1 MAPSLFTLGTA
12 ALALAG
18 DAVAKQFVLDDTY
31 DSTNFFDKFD
41 FFESKYNTGDYND
54 VDLTSGYINYRTRV
68 DAQKLG
74 LISNTGGEVYVGPDA
89 HNITEFPGVGR
100 SSVRLESKAVYNK
113 HLMVA
118 RFSHLP
124 KPVCGAWPAF
134 WSYGSPWPKKGE
146 LDFFEGWNNAAANKP
161 AAHTYLTS
169 EQGQCIISE
178 TGQTAKVNTANCDQ
192 QAPGQYINEGC
203 TTTATSADPWG
214 SSDGGVYA
222 IEWTDDYIKFFAW
235 THSAAPKNIG
245 SDSPDTSSWGTPSM
259 LIANDKCNIN
269 SHFADQKLV
278 LNIDFCGVLAGNEYI
293 WKDQC
298 AASTG
303 HAVCSSY
310 VAANPGAYKD
320 TYFKIKDIRVFKE
333 GSKAVTTSS
342 SASPTSTSTSISTS
356 TSTSATTSSASTS
369 SASTSSAFTL
379 TTISTSA
386 SASASASASISTS
399 TSTSASISASASGS
413 VTAKDTSV
421 STSDNASA
429 SGTTSASASA
439 TASISG
445 SASGSATGTISGAAA
460 GSGST
465 SVSASA
471 SASGSGSKSASASIT
486 PTDPITTSATGTKSA
501 TASAS
506 GSISIKSNSMTE
518 EDVCTGSDAITTK
531 TDVTSKQTQATS
543 TTTPP
548 VERTTSTVYTT
559 KVSTITACPPSV
571 ADCPARLGKVT
582 TQTIALYTTVCPVS
596 SVPAPK
602 PAEPVKGNDKP
613 NLGPGPAPAPGVST
627 TTFTTVYTI
636 TKCPPSVTNCPVGS
650 VTTKVVTT
658 SIPFAGTS
666 VPIVTEAVSMAPSG
680 PNSAPSVIK
689 TLSLV
694 SPSSVPFKPSASGGN
709 STVPKPP
716 PGFNVTIPATKP
728 TTLTASKPSGTAP
741 GASTT
746 GCSGASCPTK
756 PAVVVNAAV
765 QAGASF
771 LLMAIG
777 ALAVLVL

>member
-12 ALALAG
+12 ALAMVG
-18 DAVAKQFVLDDTY
+18 DAAAKQFVLDDTY

-74 LISNTGGEVYVGPDA
+74 LISNAGGEVYVGPDA

-100 SSVRLESKAVYNK
+100 SSVRLESKAIYNK
-113 HLMVA
+113 NLMVA

-192 QAPGQYINEGC
+192 QAPGQYTNEGC

-214 SSDGGVYA
+214 SSDGGIYA
-222 IEWTDDYIKFFAW
+222 VEWTDDYIKFFAW

-269 SHFADQKLV
+269 SHFADQRLV

-342 SASPTSTSTSISTS
+342 SASSTSTSTSISTS

-369 SASTSSAFTL
+369 SASTSSASTSSAL
-379 TTISTSA
+379 TSTTISTSA
-386 SASASASASISTS
+386 SVSASAS

-421 STSDNASA
+421 STSDSKTASGSASA
-429 SGTTSASASA
+429 SGT
-439 TASISG
+439 
-445 SASGSATGTISGAAA
+445 ASGTIY

-465 SVSASA
+465 AVSASA
-471 SASGSGSKSASASIT
+471 SASGTSSKSTSASIT
-486 PTDPITTSATGTKSA
+486 PTGPITTSATGTKSA
-501 TASAS
+501 TASVF

-518 EDVCTGSDAITTK
+518 EDVCTESDAITTK
-531 TDVTSKQTQATS
+531 TGVTSKQTQAAS

-548 VERTTSTVYTT
+548 VELTTSTVYTT

-571 ADCPARLGKVT
+571 TDCPARLGKVT
-582 TQTIALYTTVCPVS
+582 TQTIALYTTVCPIS

-602 PAEPVKGNDKP
+602 PTKPVKGNDKP
-613 NLGPGPAPAPGVST
+613 NDKANPGPGPAPGVST

-658 SIPFAGTS
+658 SIPSAGTS
-666 VPIVTEAVSMAPSG
+666 VPIVTKVVPTVPSDT
-680 PNSAPSVIK
+680 NSSPGVTK
-689 TLSLV
+689 TLSSV
-694 SPSSVPFKPSASGGN
+694 SPSGVPLKPSASGGN
-709 STVPKPP
+709 SYGSGSGNGTVPKPP
-716 PGFNVTIPATKP
+716 PGFNATIPATKP

-756 PAVVVNAAV
+756 PAVVNAAV
-765 QAGASF
+765 RAGASF
-771 LLMAIG
+771 LLMAIV
-777 ALAVLVL
+777 ALAALAL

>member
-18 DAVAKQFVLDDTY
+18 DVVAKQFVLDDTY

-74 LISNTGGEVYVGPDA
+74 LISNAGGEVYVGPDA
-89 HNITEFPGVGR
+89 HNITEFSGVGR
-100 SSVRLESKAVYNK
+100 SSVRLESKAIYNK

-134 WSYGSPWPKKGE
+134 WSYGSPWPKNGE

-178 TGQTAKVNTANCDQ
+178 TGQTAKVNTVNCDQ
-192 QAPGQYINEGC
+192 QAPGQYTNEGC

-214 SSDGGVYA
+214 SSDGGIYA
-222 IEWTDDYIKFFAW
+222 VEWTDDYIKFFAW

-269 SHFADQKLV
+269 SHFADQRLV

-342 SASPTSTSTSISTS
+342 SASSTS
-356 TSTSATTSSASTS
+356 TSTSTSTSSTTSSASTS
-369 SASTSSAFTL
+369 SASTSSVFTS

-386 SASASASASISTS
+386 SASASTS

-421 STSDNASA
+421 STSDSKTA
-429 SGTTSASASA
+429 SGTASA
-439 TASISG
+439 TASGTASG
-445 SASGSATGTISGAAA
+445 SAS

-471 SASGSGSKSASASIT
+471 SASGSGSKSASASMT
-486 PTDPITTSATGTKSA
+486 PTGPITTSATGTKSA

-518 EDVCTGSDAITTK
+518 EDVCTESDAITTK
-531 TDVTSKQTQATS
+531 TGVTSKQTQAAS

-548 VERTTSTVYTT
+548 VELTTSTVYTT
-559 KVSTITACPPSV
+559 KVSTITA
-571 ADCPARLGKVT
+571 CPARLGKVT

-596 SVPAPK
+596 SVPATK
-602 PAEPVKGNDKP
+602 PTEPVKGNDKP
-613 NLGPGPAPAPGVST
+613 NDKASPGPGPAPGVST

-658 SIPFAGTS
+658 SIPSAGTS
-666 VPIVTEAVSMAPSG
+666 VPIVTKVVPTAPSG
-680 PNSAPSVIK
+680 PNSAPGVPN
-689 TLSLV
+689 TLSSV
-694 SPSSVPFKPSASGGN
+694 SPSGVPLKPSAPGGN
-709 STVPKPP
+709 NYGSGKGNGTVPKPP
-716 PGFNVTIPATKP
+716 PGFNATIPATKP

-777 ALAVLVL
+777 ALAVLAL

>member
-41 FFESKYNTGDYND
+41 FFESKYGTGDYND

-74 LISNTGGEVYVGPDA
+74 LISNADGEVYVGPDA
-89 HNITEFPGVGR
+89 HNVTEFPGVGR
-100 SSVRLESKAVYNK
+100 SSVRLESKAIYNK
-113 HLMVA
+113 SLMVA

-169 EQGQCIISE
+169 EQGQCVISE
-178 TGQTAKVNTANCDQ
+178 IGQTAKVNTANCDQ
-192 QAPGQYINEGC
+192 LAPGQYTNEGC

-214 SSDGGVYA
+214 SSDGGIYA
-222 IEWTDDYIKFFAW
+222 VEWTDDYIKFF
-235 THSAAPKNIG
+235 APKNIG

-269 SHFADQKLV
+269 SHFADQRLV

-303 HAVCSSY
+303 HSVCSSY
-310 VAANPGAYKD
+310 VAANPSAYKD
-320 TYFKIKDIRVFKE
+320 TYFKIKDI
-333 GSKAVTTSS
+333 
-342 SASPTSTSTSISTS
+342 P
-356 TSTSATTSSASTS
+356 
-369 SASTSSAFTL
+369 
-379 TTISTSA
+379 
-386 SASASASASISTS
+386 
-399 TSTSASISASASGS
+399 SGS
-413 VTAKDTSV
+413 
-421 STSDNASA
+421 
-429 SGTTSASASA
+429 G
-439 TASISG
+439 SG
-445 SASGSATGTISGAAA
+445 SAS
-460 GSGST
+460 
-465 SVSASA
+465 V
-471 SASGSGSKSASASIT
+471 SGSKSASASIT
-486 PTDPITTSATGTKSA
+486 PTGLITTSATGTKSA

-506 GSISIKSNSMTE
+506 GSISIQSNSKSD
-518 EDVCTGSDAITTK
+518 EDVCTESDATSNK
-531 TDVTSKQTQATS
+531 TGVTSKQTQAAATK
-543 TTTPP
+543 TPP
-548 VERTTSTVYTT
+548 VELTTSTVYTT
-559 KVSTITACPPSV
+559 KVSTITACPPTV
-571 ADCPARLGKVT
+571 TNCPAHIGKVT

-602 PAEPVKGNDKP
+602 PTEPVKGNDKP
-613 NLGPGPAPAPGVST
+613 NDKSNAGPGTGPGVST

-650 VTTKVVTT
+650 VTTKIVTT
-658 SIPFAGTS
+658 SVPSAGTS
-666 VPIVTEAVSMAPSG
+666 VPIVTKVVPTAPSG
-680 PNSAPSVIK
+680 PNSAPGLTK
-689 TLSLV
+689 TLSTV
-694 SPSSVPFKPSASGGN
+694 SPSGVPPKPSAPGGN
-709 STVPKPP
+709 NYGSGSGSGSGNGTIPKPP
-716 PGFNVTIPATKP
+716 TGFNATVPVTKA
-728 TTLTASKPSGTAP
+728 TTLTASKPAGTAP

-746 GCSGASCPTK
+746 SYSSASYPTK

-777 ALAVLVL
+777 ALAALAL